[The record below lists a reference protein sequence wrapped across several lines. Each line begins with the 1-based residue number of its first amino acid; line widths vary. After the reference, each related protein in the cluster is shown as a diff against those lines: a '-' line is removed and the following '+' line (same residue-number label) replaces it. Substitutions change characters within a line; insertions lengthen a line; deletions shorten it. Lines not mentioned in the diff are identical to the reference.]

1 MHLKLHSLINQLLL
15 YVMYPLWLV
24 AGAFDYWCHRRTNIS
39 ATSGIIESSLHVA
52 QFLTIA
58 VVFICAVLLEPT
70 IATIAVIGV
79 AAVLHLVLSY
89 VDVAYT
95 HRRRYISPLE
105 QHVHGFLDVL
115 PIIAVCLLAVLVLND
130 PSPVTGFATR
140 LQAASTRELALLIG
154 TFVVVAG
161 GPVVEEFL
169 RTATNARAERKGV
182 RHAEVTS

>member
-1 MHLKLHSLINQLLL
+1 
-15 YVMYPLWLV
+15 
-24 AGAFDYWCHRRTNIS
+24 
-39 ATSGIIESSLHVA
+39 
-52 QFLTIA
+52 
-58 VVFICAVLLEPT
+58 
-70 IATIAVIGV
+70 
-79 AAVLHLVLSY
+79 VLSY

-115 PIIAVCLLAVLVLND
+115 PIVAVCLLAVLVLND

-169 RTATNARAERKGV
+169 RTATNARTERKGV